1 MRIAGNKPDPTNL
14 ADIVSSMDSDA
25 SDPADTAGFVDDVVT
40 DVAVG
45 IPPEVVTPTPVPPE
59 PVVTSPLAQ
68 ATKKVT
74 ERRGRKPKGIP
85 ATAKPLGPA
94 LTSPDEMNDPPPA
107 SEPEPP
113 EVTAAVDEVVE
124 ELKKK
129 PVIEHGIPIPAHGN
143 VGAVRYPFREM
154 KKGDSFFVRQ
164 EPGESRK
171 KLSARVRSASAQFR
185 RRSTGEVVSFT
196 TRMEKNGIRVWRL
209 T

>member
-1 MRIAGNKPDPTNL
+1 MRIDGKKPDPANL

-25 SDPADTAGFVDDVVT
+25 NDPSGFVDDVVGE
-40 DVAVG
+40 VAVG
-45 IPPEVVTPTPVPPE
+45 LPPEVVPVPPE
-59 PVVTSPLAQ
+59 PVITSPLAI
-68 ATKKVT
+68 KT
-74 ERRGRKPKGIP
+74 ERRGRKKKDIP
-85 ATAKPLGPA
+85 PVVEPAPAPPTPEMLEEGPDA
-94 LTSPDEMNDPPPA
+94 RETS
-107 SEPEPP
+107 

-154 KKGDSFFVRQ
+154 KQGDSFFVKQ

>member
-14 ADIVSSMDSDA
+14 ADIVSSMDGEA
-25 SDPADTAGFVDDVVT
+25 NGFVDDVV
-40 DVAVG
+40 VG
-45 IPPEVVTPTPVPPE
+45 IPPEPAPVPSE
-59 PVVTSPLAQ
+59 PVVTSPAVVK
-68 ATKKVT
+68 A

-85 ATAKPLGPA
+85 PAVEPATAPPTPEMLEEGPDA
-94 LTSPDEMNDPPPA
+94 RETPVSDTSVKDEEQNA
-107 SEPEPP
+107 
-113 EVTAAVDEVVE
+113 AAVDEVVE